1 MKLFKLFSGFI
12 FAFLTVSAVTVAQ
25 VPLYTFPADDGS
37 KNYYVTSENGVN
49 IFVEEK
55 GDPKNPT
62 IIFSSGFLTSRI
74 SWDPQWFD
82 PEICEK
88 FHLVR
93 YDYRGMG
100 NSDKPNMNLYSTD
113 LNDDIFTRYMSNIDN
128 SNSYS
133 LDLHATD
140 LFALIS
146 KLSSEYD
153 FKEKKIVL
161 VGWSIGV
168 PISLSFM
175 KNYPDIMIHGLMS
188 ISGFVNNTRKAADN
202 DKIALFFQ
210 DLIDP
215 QDDWFKVVSGM
226 DGIFSLNSYKPFS
239 DELKLLFLGSA
250 AVAPLEYRLSVIT
263 PFSLAEFYSTI
274 SIPTLHI
281 IGENDIIVDME
292 HSLYFASLGQNVET
306 IFYKE
311 VGHCPLWENIKDL
324 NKDIIN
330 FVSKI

>member
-12 FAFLTVSAVTVAQ
+12 FAFFTVSAVTVAQ

-37 KNYYVTSENGVN
+37 KSYYVTSENGVN

-62 IIFSSGFLTSRI
+62 IVFSSGFLTSRI

-100 NSDKPNMNLYSTD
+100 NSDKPNKDLYSPD
-113 LNDDIFTRYMSNIDN
+113 LNADLFTRYMSNIDN

-133 LDLHATD
+133 LDLHAAD
-140 LFALIS
+140 LFTLIS

-168 PISLSFM
+168 PISLNFM
-175 KNYPDIMIHGLMS
+175 KNYPDITIHGLMS
-188 ISGFVNNTRKAADN
+188 ITGLVNNTRKVD
-202 DKIALFFQ
+202 DKIAPFFQ
-210 DLIDP
+210 DMVDP
-215 QDDWFKVVSGM
+215 QDNWFKVVSGI
-226 DGIFSLNSYKPFS
+226 DRIFSLISYKPFS
-239 DELKLLFLGSA
+239 EELKLLFLGSA
-250 AVAPLEYRLSVIT
+250 AMASLEYRLSAIGKHKNRVSFGFLNFLT
-263 PFSLAEFYSTI
+263 FSEFIFILST
-274 SIPTLHI
+274 L
-281 IGENDIIVDME
+281 
-292 HSLYFASLGQNVET
+292 LF
-306 IFYKE
+306 F
-311 VGHCPLWENIKDL
+311 
-324 NKDIIN
+324 
-330 FVSKI
+330 